1 MGRAT
6 LSIHQPIMSI
16 RLPTRLLA
24 ALALFAA
31 AGASSQAQAPSPA
44 VIPAPRAEPVVPASP
59 AKSVATQLND
69 ALVSVFD
76 HVAPSVVVI
85 DVLKK
90 VVPDGGDGSDNFPD
104 FFFHS
109 PGGGGNNGG
118 GHGGSPDG
126 APADESRPTPSEGSG
141 FIIQAGGYILTNHH
155 VVSGAEKI
163 TVRLKDGRE
172 FPGRIIGDDEKTDIA
187 VVKIDATD
195 LPVAEL
201 ADSDAVRVGQIACA
215 IGVPYNLDYSF
226 TMGVVSAKGR
236 NKLAIGPQDNYE
248 DYLQTDASINPG
260 NSGGPLVDLDGK
272 VIGMNTLIN
281 GFNRGLGFAIPSNML
296 RETGDQLIHSGRVIR
311 PYIGVRILS
320 IGDDTAERFGAI
332 FKGLKKG
339 VIVETILPDTP
350 AYHSD
355 LHTADVITEVDGVP
369 VNTDRELQKQILS
382 KKVGA
387 TVQLTVIR
395 KDKSMKVPVTTG
407 ELPSA
412 VARQDSGPADSSG
425 GDEEPPK
432 PDAGQFYGMQ
442 LQDLNKDLASSLGLN
457 ASAGVVVMAVGD
469 DTPASRGGM
478 SVRDVITA
486 VGESPVKDIASFKEA
501 VKGADPKRGIL
512 CYVDRGG
519 SKTFVVIKG
528 D

>member
-1 MGRAT
+1 
-6 LSIHQPIMSI
+6 MSI

-24 ALALFAA
+24 ALAFCAV
-31 AGASSQAQAPSPA
+31 ASAQEPATPAP

-69 ALVSVFD
+69 ALVSVFE
-76 HVAPSVVVI
+76 HVAPTVVVI

-90 VVPDGGDGSDNFPD
+90 LSPDGDGSDNFPD

-109 PGGGGNNGG
+109 PGGGNNGG

-126 APADESRPTPSEGSG
+126 APADEARPTPSEGSG

-155 VVSGAEKI
+155 VVGGAEKI

-172 FPGRIIGDDEKTDIA
+172 FPGKIVGDDEKTDIA
-187 VVKIDATD
+187 VVKIEATD

-296 RETGDQLIHSGRVIR
+296 RETGDQLIRSGRVIR

-355 LHTADVITEVDGVP
+355 LHTADVITEVDGVA

-412 VARQDSGPADSSG
+412 VARQGPDNAEENPGG
-425 GDEEPPK
+425 GDAEPPK
-432 PDAGQFYGMQ
+432 PEAGQFYGMQ
-442 LQDLNKDLASSLGLN
+442 LQDLTKDLASSLGLN
-457 ASAGVVVMAVGD
+457 ASAGVVVTAVGD

-512 CYVDRGG
+512 CYVERGG

-528 D
+528 E